1 MSSDYS
7 SLVTIFIGTQ
17 GLAPMFEQSKSL
29 VNKQPSS
36 RQESLQL
43 KFMMK
48 IDGWVGCFDEGL
60 RCDTE
65 HEQHQIRP
73 LAWTWAWVSEY
84 SQSAQD
90 NLSDNE
96 MLLGSL
102 TCWDKLLVQLTL

>member
-7 SLVTIFIGTQ
+7 SLVNIFIGTQ
-17 GLAPMFEQSKSL
+17 GLALIFEQSKSL

-48 IDGWVGCFDEGL
+48 IDGWVGCLDKGL

-65 HEQHQIRP
+65 HEQHQIQP
-73 LAWTWAWVSEY
+73 FGLDLGLGLGVQPA
-84 SQSAQD
+84 SQPK
-90 NLSDNE
+90 
-96 MLLGSL
+96 
-102 TCWDKLLVQLTL
+102 TTLVTMRCFLVP